1 VLNAPGGARHLQIP
15 DKLLFFLT
23 KRAPYKVAH
32 GGRGSAKSWAVA
44 DSLLIRGSQEKIR
57 IMCAREYQNS
67 IAESVHHLLESRIE
81 ALGLSAF
88 YKVQRDLI
96 ASTTGT
102 EIFFV
107 GLHNNV
113 KNLKSTEA
121 VDICWVEEA
130 ESVTEESWAT
140 LLPTIRK
147 RGSEV
152 WVTFN
157 PDNEDDPTS
166 QRWIVNPPPEAIVVP
181 VNWMDNPFFYDGT
194 LAMQKDHAY
203 RTDPE
208 SAAHIWGGEFRTKS
222 DAQIFKGKYS
232 VQVFEPDPKRWGV
245 PRYGADWGFSRDPVA
260 AGKAWVFD
268 RKLWVEQE
276 VCEIGVDIDRL
287 PALFDTVEGMKRG
300 VCWADSARPE
310 TVSYM
315 NNHGYPLI
323 FSVKKWAGSI
333 EDGIAFMRSFDEIV
347 IHPRCKNMVSEM
359 RLYRYKVDRLSGKT
373 LPDIVDAN
381 NHSIDWLRYSL
392 SSDIQQASGS
402 VKSLRMW

>member
-1 VLNAPGGARHLQIP
+1 MNAPLRAKQLQIP
-15 DKLLFFLT
+15 EKLLFFLT
-23 KRAPYKVAH
+23 RKAPYKVAH

-44 DSLLIRGSQEKIR
+44 DSLLIRASQEKIR

-67 IAESVHHLLESRIE
+67 IAESVHHLLESRID

-88 YKVQRDLI
+88 FKVQRDLI
-96 ASTTGT
+96 ASTTGS
-102 EIFFV
+102 EMFFV

-130 ESVTEESWAT
+130 ESVTEESWTT

-166 QRWIVNPPPEAIVVP
+166 QRWIIKPPPEAIVVQ
-181 VNWMDNPFFYDGT
+181 VNWMDNPFFYEGT

-222 DAQIFKGKYS
+222 DAQVFKGKYS
-232 VQVFEPDPKRWGV
+232 IQTFEPDPKTWGV
-245 PRYGADWGFSRDPVA
+245 PRYGLDYGFSRDPVA
-260 AGKAWVFD
+260 ATKSWVFE
-268 RKLWVEQE
+268 RKLYIEQE
-276 VCEIGVDIDRL
+276 AGGIGIDIDRL
-287 PALFDTVEGMKRG
+287 PALLDTVSGLKRS
-300 VCWADSARPE
+300 VCWADSANPA
-310 TVSYM
+310 TTSYL
-315 NNHGYPLI
+315 NNHGYPLV
-323 FSVKKWAGSI
+323 FPAKKWSGSI
-333 EDGIAFMRSFDEIV
+333 EDGILFMRSFDEIV
-347 IHPRCKNMVSEM
+347 VHPRCHETLNEF
-359 RLYRYKVDRLSGKT
+359 RLYRYKVDRLSGKVLT
-373 LPDIVDAN
+373 DIVDAN
-381 NHSIDWLRYSL
+381 NHYIDSLRYGL

-402 VKSLRMW
+402 VKALRMY